1 MSTPPMSTPLS
12 DVSGLAGWL
21 PARLAQAAP
30 HVTVVGDVMLDG
42 WFSGRIERFCREAP
56 APVVDMSKREY
67 APGGAANTAMNL
79 AALGARVRMVG
90 LVGADDAG
98 RRLRSLLQEA
108 GVDTSGLVEHED
120 VLTTTKYRIIGGD
133 QIMLRLDETM
143 DRVPEAAQEQL
154 AAAVPAALAGSD
166 AVVVCDYGTG
176 GLGDPV
182 RDVLAR
188 HRGGRLLVVD
198 AHDPRLWSG
207 IAPDLVTPNAAE
219 AGGLLGVV
227 LDPDTDRAAAVAT
240 HATQLLEAT
249 GAGAAVVTLD
259 KDGSVLL
266 MHDGGTHRTWASP
279 VTEKQASGAGDTYVA
294 CLTLARAVGL
304 PLTTSLDLAQAAA
317 DVVVHRRGT
326 SVCSTSDLAAH
337 LGTFSDAA
345 LDAQE
350 LGQAVA
356 AERAS
361 GRRIVLTNGCFDVL
375 HRGHTRYLTQAKQ
388 LGDVLVVALNS
399 DASARRLKGPDRPI
413 NAAADRAGIIA
424 ALSCVDYVTVFDTD
438 TPIPL
443 IEAIRPDIY
452 AKGGD
457 YSPEMLEE
465 TAVVEACG
473 GEVCI
478 LDYVADHSTTAV
490 VRRIR
495 GSAPSPES
503 GSAPSAGP
511 SSAPL
516 AGSGSGQQTGPDSVA
531 PAGSGS
537 APLAG
542 SDSMTSAGFPSE
554 PSAESGSLPPAGTGS
569 SQAAGADPA

>member
-1 MSTPPMSTPLS
+1 MSTPLS
-12 DVSGLAGWL
+12 DVSGLSGSL
-21 PARLAQAAP
+21 PARLAEAAP
-30 HVTVVGDVMLDG
+30 LITVVGDVMLDG

-56 APVVDMSKREY
+56 APVVDMATREY

-90 LVGADDAG
+90 LIGADDAG
-98 RRLRSLLQEA
+98 RRLRALLQDA
-108 GVDTSGLVEHED
+108 GVDISGLVEHED

-133 QIMLRLDETM
+133 QIMLRLDERTERM
-143 DRVPEAAQEQL
+143 PATAKEQL
-154 AAAVPAALAGSD
+154 AAAVPPALAGSA
-166 AVVVCDYGTG
+166 AVVVCDYGSG
-176 GLGDPV
+176 ALGEAL
-182 RDVLAR
+182 RGVLVR
-188 HRGGRLLVVD
+188 HREGRLLVVD
-198 AHDPRLWSG
+198 AHDPRPWAEV
-207 IAPDLVTPNAAE
+207 APDLVTPNAGE
-219 AGGLLGVV
+219 AAGLLGVA
-227 LDPDTDRAAAVAT
+227 LEPDTDRASSVT
-240 HATQLLEAT
+240 SHAPELLEAT

-259 KDGSVLL
+259 KDGSLL
-266 MHDGGTHRTWASP
+266 VTHDGGTHRTWASP

-294 CLTLARAVGL
+294 CLTLARAAGL
-304 PLTTSLDLAQAAA
+304 PLSTSLDLAQAAA

-326 SVCSTSDLAAH
+326 SVCSTTDLAAH
-337 LGTFSDAA
+337 LGSFSDAA
-345 LDAQE
+345 LDPIA

-356 AERAS
+356 AERAV

-375 HRGHTRYLTQAKQ
+375 HRGHTRYLTQAKE

-413 NAAADRAGIIA
+413 NTAADRAGIIA

-495 GSAPSPES
+495 GSARSEGAAAPVGSPPGQDKAPAA
-503 GSAPSAGP
+503 GSAP
-511 SSAPL
+511 
-516 AGSGSGQQTGPDSVA
+516 
-531 PAGSGS
+531 
-537 APLAG
+537 
-542 SDSMTSAGFPSE
+542 
-554 PSAESGSLPPAGTGS
+554 
-569 SQAAGADPA
+569 AAGADSA